1 MAEVSVVNLLQ
12 CMPMNKVAINMGVLY
27 FQAGIPG
34 LGERRR
40 KKLSPRQLQ
49 QMNLA
54 QTQVLYNDLQTQI
67 ESEFL
72 HNVTLN
78 SHRSQSVFILVD
90 GSLPQLFMLLFRS
103 YT

>member
-1 MAEVSVVNLLQ
+1 
-12 CMPMNKVAINMGVLY
+12 MPLNKVAINTTFLY

-72 HNVTLN
+72 NNVSTN
-78 SHRSQSVFILVD
+78 IHRSQNVLV
-90 GSLPQLFMLLFRS
+90 GGKVTLLLMLLFAVTLYFQNLS
-103 YT
+103 S